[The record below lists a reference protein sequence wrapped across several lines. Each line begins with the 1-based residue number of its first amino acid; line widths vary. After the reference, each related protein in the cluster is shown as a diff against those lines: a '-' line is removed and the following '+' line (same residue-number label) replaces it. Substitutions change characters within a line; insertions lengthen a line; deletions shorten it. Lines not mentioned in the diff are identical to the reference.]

1 MFASVRTVA
10 QEGCL
15 ERCMRWHCSLFEE
28 VGDAI
33 DQEILC
39 DRAGGIFREFGEFVD
54 NLVAEGIH
62 TISLNCAGL
71 CGTIPGRS
79 HTVVEGYPM
88 YEPDPQYI
96 RKERPT
102 SATGQWQC
110 KTRA

>member
-1 MFASVRTVA
+1 
-10 QEGCL
+10 
-15 ERCMRWHCSLFEE
+15 MRWHCSLFEE

-79 HTVVEGYPM
+79 HTIVEGYPM